1 MKKFG
6 ATPKHLKGASRQLWI
21 RLRSDFNIE
30 DGAGLVLLQAACEA
44 FQRTQE
50 ARAMI
55 EKEGAVIMDRFN
67 QAKLHPAV
75 IIEQNSRAQMISALR
90 ALKLAPED
98 MP

>member
-1 MKKFG
+1 MKKCE

-21 RLRSDFNIE
+21 RLRADFVVD
-30 DGAGLVLLQAACEA
+30 DGAGLALLQAACEA

-55 EKEGAVIMDRFN
+55 EKEGAVIADRFG
-67 QAKLHPAV
+67 QLKPHPAV
-75 IIEQNSRAQMISALR
+75 NIERDNRAQMISALR
-90 ALKLAPED
+90 ALKLTPED

>member
-1 MKKFG
+1 MKKFRT
-6 ATPKHLKGASRQLWI
+6 TPKHLKGASRQLWV

-55 EKEGAVIMDRFN
+55 EKEGCVIMDRFN
-67 QAKLHPAV
+67 QAKPHPAV
-75 IIEQNSRAQMISALR
+75 NIERDNRAQMISALR
-90 ALKLAPED
+90 ALKFAPED